1 MTVRR
6 GDTARRR
13 RGEALLGWYVLGVMA
28 FLALP
33 ILVVIPAAFG
43 PAVTLAFPPAGLSLK
58 WFRNVAAHPEFLR
71 AFYVSLGVAVVATAL
86 SLTLGTAAAVGL
98 VRHRFPGRD
107 LLQLAFVAPLV
118 FPAIVYGVAMLMVL
132 NPLRLTRTVLG
143 LVLAHAVI
151 TLPYV
156 VRTVGATLLEVDR
169 RLEESAQILG
179 ATPWRTFW
187 HVTLPLIRPG
197 LIAGATFSLIISFD
211 EFTVSLFLTGPG
223 LMTLPLE
230 IYHYTE
236 YTIDPTIAAISTV
249 LIVLS
254 VATILAIERFVGFE
268 RHFQL

>member
-1 MTVRR
+1 MSRR

-13 RGEALLGWYVLGVMA
+13 RAERLLGWYVALVLA

-33 ILVVIPAAFG
+33 IVVVMPSAFSAG
-43 PAVTLAFPPAGLSLK
+43 PNLGFPPQGLSLK
-58 WFRNVAAHPEFLR
+58 WFKNVVDHPEFAR
-71 AFYVSLGVAVVATAL
+71 ALGVSLSVAVVATAL
-86 SLTLGTAAAVGL
+86 SLGLGTLAAFAL
-98 VRHRFPGRD
+98 VRHHFPGRAA
-107 LLQLAFVAPLV
+107 LQLAFVAPLV

-132 NPLRLTRTVLG
+132 SPLKLTRTALG
-143 LVLAHAVI
+143 LVLAHVII

-156 VRTVGATLLEVDR
+156 LRTVSATLHGVDR
-169 RLEESAQILG
+169 RLEEAAQILG
-179 ATPWRTFW
+179 ANPWRTFW
-187 HVTLPLIRPG
+187 NVTFPLVRPG
-197 LIAGATFSLIISFD
+197 LIAGATFSLIVSFD

-236 YTIDPTIAAISTV
+236 FTIDPTIAAISTV

-254 VATILAIERFVGFE
+254 VATIMAIERFLGFE

>member
-1 MTVRR
+1 MARA

-13 RGEALLGWYVLGVMA
+13 RTERWLGWYVAGLLA

-33 ILVVIPAAFG
+33 IVVVIPSAFSAG
-43 PAVTLAFPPAGLSLK
+43 VVLGFPPEGFSLR
-58 WFRNVAAHPEFLR
+58 WFRNVVDRPQVLTALG
-71 AFYVSLGVAVVATAL
+71 VSLQVALVATAA
-86 SLTLGTAAAVGL
+86 SLVLGTMAAYGL
-98 VRHRFPGRD
+98 VRHRFRGRE
-107 LLQLAFVAPLV
+107 LLQLGFVAPLV

-132 NPLRLTRTVLG
+132 NPLRLTRTTLG
-143 LVLAHAVI
+143 LVLAHVVI

-156 VRTVGATLLEVDR
+156 VRTVGATLHGVDR

-179 ATPWRTFW
+179 ASPWRAFW
-187 HVTLPLIRPG
+187 HVTLPLLRPG
-197 LIAGATFSLIISFD
+197 LIAGATFSLIVSFD

-236 YTIDPTIAAISTV
+236 FTIDPTIAAISTV

-254 VATILAIERFVGFE
+254 VAAILAIERFLGFE
-268 RHFQL
+268 RHFRF

>member
-1 MTVRR
+1 M
-6 GDTARRR
+6 TARQRR
-13 RGEALLGWYVLGVMA
+13 AERLLGWYVLAVLA

-43 PAVTLAFPPAGLSLK
+43 PDSTLGFPPRGLSLK
-58 WFRNVAAHPEFLR
+58 WFRNVADHPEFLR
-71 AFYVSLGVAVVATAL
+71 ALGVSLAVAGISTAVTL
-86 SLTLGTAAAVGL
+86 ALGTAAALAL
-98 VRHRFPGRD
+98 VRHRFAGRD
-107 LLQLAFVAPLV
+107 VLQLAFVAPLV

-156 VRTVGATLLEVDR
+156 VRTVGATLHGVDR

-179 ATPWRTFW
+179 ATPWRTFR
-187 HVTLPLIRPG
+187 HVTLPLLRPG

-254 VATILAIERFVGFE
+254 VVTILAIERFLGFE

>member
-1 MTVRR
+1 MA
-6 GDTARRR
+6 GSTARRR
-13 RGEALLGWYVLGVMA
+13 RAERWLGGYVAALLL

-43 PAVTLAFPPAGLSLK
+43 PNVTLTFPPRGLSLK
-58 WFRNVAAHPEFLR
+58 WFKNMVDHPEFLR
-71 AFYVSLGVAVVATAL
+71 AFGLSLVVALVATVVAL
-86 SLTLGTAAAVGL
+86 VVGTLAAFAL
-98 VRHRFPGRD
+98 VRHRFPGRQAME
-107 LLQLAFVAPLV
+107 LLLVAPLI

-132 NPLRLTRTVLG
+132 NPLRLTRTTVG
-143 LVLAHAVI
+143 LILAHVVI

-156 VRTVGATLLEVDR
+156 LRTVSATLHGVNR
-169 RLEESAQILG
+169 QLEESAQILG
-179 ATPWRTFW
+179 ANRWRTFW

-230 IYHYTE
+230 IYNYTE
-236 YTIDPTIAAISTV
+236 YTIDPTIAAISTL

-254 VATILAIERFVGFE
+254 VLVILAIERFLGFE
-268 RHFQL
+268 KQFQL

>member
-1 MTVRR
+1 MKI
-6 GDTARRR
+6 
-13 RGEALLGWYVLGVMA
+13 LGWYVAAVLA

-33 ILVVIPAAFG
+33 VLVVIPSALSAG
-43 PAVTLAFPPAGLSLK
+43 STLGFPPQGLSLK
-58 WFRNVAAHPEFLR
+58 WFRNVVDHPEFLR
-71 AFYVSLGVAVVATAL
+71 ALAVSVEVAAASTVLALG
-86 SLTLGTAAAVGL
+86 LGTLAAFAF
-98 VRHRFPGRD
+98 VRYRFAGRD
-107 LLQLAFVAPLV
+107 VLQLAFVAPLV
-118 FPAIVYGVAMLMVL
+118 FPAIVYGVAMLMML
-132 NPLRLTRTVLG
+132 TPLKLTRTMLG
-143 LVLAHAVI
+143 LTLAHVVI

-156 VRTVGATLLEVDR
+156 LRTVGATLHGVDR

-179 ATPWRTFW
+179 AGPWRTFW

-236 YTIDPTIAAISTV
+236 FTIDPTIAAISTV

-254 VATILAIERFVGFE
+254 VATIMAIERFLGFE
-268 RHFQL
+268 RHFQV